1 MEHQWILL
9 GLEMLWVLGISLW
22 IVLEKRSPAATLA
35 WIFGLAFLPLLGFL
49 VYLLLGPRR
58 LARKRRRYAAA
69 RSARGDEAAL
79 SHLPAASPDVV
90 RQVRLAAGAS
100 GARLHI
106 ATELAIFQ
114 SGPELFEAIEREIAA
129 ARHHVHLEYYIWEPD
144 ELGTR
149 LRDRLVERA
158 NAGIEVRL
166 LVDRLG
172 SPRAGREFFAPL
184 VEAGGEVAY
193 FNPVRFYL
201 PSFRFL
207 NFRTHRKII
216 VVDGAVGFSGGM
228 NVSVTHTSGSSG
240 ETPWRDTHL
249 RLAGP
254 AVGGLQS
261 AFLDNW
267 QFAAGCS
274 PSGPAYFPRLDVG
287 EGAKSLVQVVTSG
300 PDRAVYPIHEL
311 IVSAVSAA
319 DERVW
324 IVTPYLVP
332 DEPLLTALKS
342 ASHRGADVRIL
353 VPCRGDSGLVTA
365 AMRSF
370 FDELLESGVRLYE
383 YLPGMHHAKTLIVDD
398 ELAIVGTANLDN
410 RSFRLN
416 FEVVVAIHGGEKTE
430 ELARSF
436 RADLE
441 QSCPITRERRSD
453 LPFFGRVAEAGA
465 RLFAF
470 LL

>member
-1 MEHQWILL
+1 MGHQWIWL
-9 GLEMLWVLGISLW
+9 GLEAFWVLGIGLW
-22 IVLEKRSPAATLA
+22 IVLEKRSPASTLA

-58 LARKRRRYAAA
+58 LERKRRRYAAA

-79 SHLPAASPDVV
+79 REFPIDSPDIV
-90 RQVRLAAGAS
+90 RQVRLASGAS
-100 GARLHI
+100 GARLHV
-106 ATELAIFQ
+106 ATELSIYQ
-114 SGPELFEAIEREIAA
+114 NGPELFQAIEESIAA
-129 ARHHVHLEYYIWEPD
+129 ARHHVHLEYYIWAPD
-144 ELGTR
+144 ELGCR

-158 NAGIEVRL
+158 RAGVEVRL

-172 SPRAGREFFAPL
+172 SPKAGADFFASL
-184 VEAGGEVAY
+184 VAAGGEVAF

-240 ETPWRDTHL
+240 EAPWRDTHL

-254 AVGGLQS
+254 AVGGLQA

-267 QFAAGCS
+267 QFAAGHC
-274 PSGPAYFPRLDVG
+274 PSGAAYFPRLEVG
-287 EGAKSLVQVVTSG
+287 DGPKSFVQVVTSG
-300 PDRAVYPIHEL
+300 PDRLIYPIHEL

-332 DEPLLTALKS
+332 DEALLTALKS

-353 VPCRGDSGLVTA
+353 VPCHGDSGLVTA

-370 FDELLESGVRLYE
+370 FDELIESGVRLYE

-398 ELAIVGTANLDN
+398 ELAIIGTANLDN

-416 FEVVVAIHGGEKTE
+416 FEVVVAIHGGEKTA

-436 RADLE
+436 EEDLE
-441 QSCPITRERRSD
+441 KSRPITRDLRAKLTFPRRC
-453 LPFFGRVAEAGA
+453 AEAGA
-465 RLFAF
+465 RLFA
-470 LL
+470 LLL